1 MKFKRLHKIVM
12 ILTCILLVAGCTS
25 PSGQN
30 KNEEKRTV
38 KIMFWDESY
47 FYQQYGDLFSM
58 KFPNTEV
65 EIVSTNNLYDR
76 SDESEEFDY
85 NKALAKFI
93 DKEQPDV
100 LLVNAGAIKKLVAD
114 GKLAELQPLID
125 RDKYDMTT
133 YSQGILE
140 SIKEMGDGKLFA
152 LSPKF
157 SSNGII
163 YNADLFKKYSIEPPH
178 DGMTWQEILDLA
190 RRFPT
195 DGTEKERIYGYGS
208 QYNNNLSE
216 LASTIANEQGLKFY
230 NGQTKQIT
238 LNTDAWKNVY
248 KMAADAIASKAIYT
262 VTGDGFQGGSMEEY
276 YASQPFL
283 MGRMAMTVGGSHIL
297 ENIKQA
303 ADNMKDYKSFEIGVA
318 AGPVDPSDP
327 TTTNNAYINELF
339 AIRAGS
345 PNADAAWDFVKF
357 VNGEE
362 FAKIKSKTLN
372 NGLPTREGISKEYK
386 GISLEA
392 FYKLKPKMALDS
404 DNELTSIPSSF
415 YEKYQ
420 PIMAREIKLLEENK
434 KTVDEALNTIQT
446 EAQAALD
453 QAFKDQEAEKA
464 QKDKK

>member
-12 ILTCILLVAGCTS
+12 ILTCILLIAGCTS

-58 KFPNTEV
+58 KFPNTDV
-65 EIVSTNNLYDR
+65 EIVSTNNLYD
-76 SDESEEFDY
+76 SAEEGEEFDY
-85 NKALAKFI
+85 DKALAKFI

-100 LLVNAGAIKKLVAD
+100 LLVNAGGIKKLVED

-140 SIKEMGDGKLFA
+140 SIKEMGEGKLFA
-152 LSPKF
+152 LGPKF
-157 SSNGII
+157 SANGII
-163 YNADLFKKYSIEPPH
+163 YNADLFKKYGVEPPH
-178 DGMTWQEILDLA
+178 DGMTWQEILDTA

-195 DGTEKERIYGYGS
+195 DGTEKERVYGYGS
-208 QYNNNLSE
+208 QYGNNLSE

-262 VTGDGFQGGSMEEY
+262 VTGDGFQGGSMEDY
-276 YASQPFL
+276 YESQPFL
-283 MGRMAMTVGGSHIL
+283 MGRMAMTVDGSYIL
-297 ENIKQA
+297 ENIKRA
-303 ADNMKDYKSFEIGVA
+303 SSNMKDYKGFEIGVA

-327 TTTNNAYINELF
+327 TTTNAHISELF
-339 AIRAGS
+339 AVRAGS
-345 PNADAAWDFVKF
+345 PNTDAAWDFVKF

-372 NGLPTREGISKEYK
+372 NGLPTREGISKEYN

-392 FYKLKPKMALDS
+392 FYKLKPKMSLDN
-404 DNELTSIPSSF
+404 DNELTALPSSF
-415 YEKYQ
+415 YEKYR
-420 PIMAREIKLLEENK
+420 PIMEREIKLLEENK
-434 KTVDEALNTIQT
+434 KTVDEALTSIQT

-453 QAFKDQEAEKA
+453 QAFKDEEAEKA